1 MAGKR
6 NMQAER
12 EAWVESVESLCKKI
26 VGWSKE
32 QHWSVH
38 EDRKQVTES
47 RLGTYELPALMI
59 QAPSGRIHVDPVGRD
74 IVGADGRVDVFSW
87 PTLHRMLLV
96 RDNGG
101 WQLQTDSSIDWPRRW
116 GKRAF
121 VELVEILTRAA

>member
-1 MAGKR
+1 MAK
-6 NMQAER
+6 QIDWESER
-12 EAWVESVESLCKKI
+12 ETWVKSVRDLCSRI
-26 VGWSKE
+26 LQWSEE

-47 RLGTYELPALMI
+47 RLGTYELPTLMV
-59 QAPSGRIHVDPVGRD
+59 QAPSGRVHVDPIGRD
-74 IVGADGRVDVFSW
+74 IVGAHGRVDVFAW

-101 WQLQTDSSIDWPRRW
+101 WQLKTDSSIEWPRRW

-121 VELVEILTRAA
+121 VELVNILTRAE